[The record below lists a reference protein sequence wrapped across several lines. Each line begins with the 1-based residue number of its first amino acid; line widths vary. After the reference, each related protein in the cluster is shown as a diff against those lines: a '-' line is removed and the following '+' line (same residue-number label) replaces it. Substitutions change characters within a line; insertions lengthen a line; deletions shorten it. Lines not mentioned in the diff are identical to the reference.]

1 MYMTTIP
8 LAEARAH
15 LSRLVDG
22 AMRTHE
28 RIEITRNGSRAAVLL
43 SAEDFDGLVET
54 MEILSDPD
62 LVRDIAAALR
72 EAERGEVFTSEEVL
86 EGMRAAGRPVGPVDR

>member
-1 MYMTTIP
+1 MYMSTIP

-22 AMRTHE
+22 AIRTHE

-72 EAERGEVFTSEEVL
+72 EAERGEVFTSAEVL
-86 EGMRAAGRPVGPVDR
+86 EGMRAAGRDVGRTDR